1 MVARKGHGGLS
12 QNRKRRVIGEDHA
25 EKRQRRRA
33 ERFHRHANPWSILLP
48 YFQVTRGRL
57 RTGMRRYLNLG
68 YPIIIAPKAR

>member
-33 ERFHRHANPWSILLP
+33 ERFHRHVHAWSIFYP
-48 YFQVTRGRL
+48 YFQITRGLL
-57 RTGMRRYLNLG
+57 RTGIRLYLNLG